1 MGKRRKLLNK
11 ILLYLVV
18 ILIAVW
24 TLAPY
29 VWLIISSVSLKIELL
44 RVPLRW
50 LPSRPTLENY
60 RELFFGSGARFGESV
75 SPLVLA
81 VKNSLVITF
90 ASTAICMVVGV
101 FSAYALARL
110 VFPGHRY
117 YMLILMACQ
126 MMPPIAIVIPGYMIL
141 KRLNLLDSHLG
152 LILVYITFILPLVIW
167 IMRGYFASIPSELE
181 DAARIDGCS
190 RVGALFRVV
199 LPLSGPGLVSISVF
213 CFIAAWNEFLYAFI
227 YTSIDAKTMPVLI
240 GEFCTKVG
248 IEYLKMAAAGVVSS
262 IPPVLLALIFQ
273 RFLIRGLTAGAIKG

>member
-1 MGKRRKLLNK
+1 MRKHRKLLNR

-29 VWLIISSVSLKIELL
+29 VWLIISSISLKVELL

-60 RELFFGSGARFGESV
+60 HDLFFGGGARFGGSA
-75 SPLVLA
+75 SPIILA
-81 VKNSLVITF
+81 MKNSLVIAL
-90 ASTAICMVVGV
+90 ASTTICMVIGV

-126 MMPPIAIVIPGYMIL
+126 MMPPIAIVVPGYIIL

-152 LILVYITFILPLVIW
+152 LVLVYITFILPLVVW

-190 RVGALFRVV
+190 RIGALFRVV
-199 LPLSGPGLVSISVF
+199 LPLSGPGLVSTAVF

-227 YTSIDAKTMPVLI
+227 YTNMNAKTMPVLI

-248 IEYLKMAAAGVVSS
+248 IEYLKMAAAGVVAS
-262 IPPVLLALIFQ
+262 IPPVVLALIFQ